1 MNLHLFE
8 GFEDKKNKDK
18 KLSLLEKAAIKTMV
32 LFFKLVLFKINRA
45 KTYGDLKAIAKIV
58 ESKFDK
64 LDNDDNG
71 KLPAEEQ
78 VELLKKEF
86 TNFD

>member
-1 MNLHLFE
+1 MNLNLFE
-8 GFEDKKNKDK
+8 GIENKKNKDK

-45 KTYGDLKAIAKIV
+45 KTYGDLQYIGKIV

>member
-45 KTYGDLKAIAKIV
+45 KTYGDLKAIVKIV

-64 LDNDDNG
+64 LDNDDDG
-71 KLPAEEQ
+71 KLSAEEQ